1 MAIGTARMA
10 HLALPNSELH
20 EGFSFAGLEALVRDP
35 TAAVLFPGP
44 DSPPTPPT
52 RTLIVVDGTWPQAR
66 KIIRRNPL
74 LARLRR
80 FTLTPARPGAYR
92 IRREPTPDCL
102 ATIEAVV
109 EVLAILEG
117 DRERCAGL
125 LEAFTFMVERQLDYA
140 RNRPEPR
147 RRAAHVAPPPLGPE
161 LAALARTLDAAV
173 LIHGE
178 ANAHAVHERAGGV
191 PELLHV
197 VASRPARGERFEAL
211 LAPRRPLGAR
221 TAFHLGLDARRLY
234 AGETVAAALARL
246 ADFLRSGDRLCGW
259 GPFAADLLEREG
271 LAPRPRLDL
280 RAIVARRLPSHP
292 RGIDRVA
299 ALLDIPALDPWAAG
313 RAGRTIGSI
322 EGIFAALLARAAGSP

>member
-1 MAIGTARMA
+1 MCRRDALRDSRQGGGRFRSSPRSSAPRTSRSTCLLPMVKPNETECGLAVSGRLGHSRGTGVGLEVGRLQASEAVAFVRTPGRSARTRLGAHEPIAQCSHAPGVARSGRELDAMSHDPERRCRRCWRPRGHCYCALIPRLETRTRVIFLQHPRESRVAIGTARMA

-140 RNRPEPR
+140 R
-147 RRAAHVAPPPLGPE
+147 
-161 LAALARTLDAAV
+161 
-173 LIHGE
+173 
-178 ANAHAVHERAGGV
+178 
-191 PELLHV
+191 
-197 VASRPARGERFEAL
+197 
-211 LAPRRPLGAR
+211 
-221 TAFHLGLDARRLY
+221 
-234 AGETVAAALARL
+234 
-246 ADFLRSGDRLCGW
+246 
-259 GPFAADLLEREG
+259 
-271 LAPRPRLDL
+271 
-280 RAIVARRLPSHP
+280 
-292 RGIDRVA
+292 
-299 ALLDIPALDPWAAG
+299 
-313 RAGRTIGSI
+313 
-322 EGIFAALLARAAGSP
+322 